1 VNLRF
6 LPDGSFDFAPETEQE
21 SLNAIELQKQL
32 ARETVHFYETRVK
45 MRGPD
50 MPTRLATGDA
60 GEIYDLMHVSHDSYK
75 EPNILNKG
83 DDAPNVSPASTAD
96 PAHEAA
102 TQTILMNL
110 QRYAEAQG
118 QGFSPDE
125 IDKTDP
131 EFQEWVTALLRRTD
145 EFPCTGAI
153 PSWASLP
160 TDPLL
165 RINKKRDAASNDIKM
180 PPPRRFKT
188 PAHRFYW
195 DF

>member
-1 VNLRF
+1 VHEQDEVCLVNLRF

-96 PAHEAA
+96 PAREAA
-102 TQTILMNL
+102 TQTTLMNL

-118 QGFSPDE
+118 HSFSPEE

-131 EFQEWVTALLRRTD
+131 EFQEWVTALLQRTN

-153 PSWASLP
+153 PSWSPLP
-160 TDPLL
+160 TDPLTKWCNWGCW
-165 RINKKRDAASNDIKM
+165 IVGIAIAT
-180 PPPRRFKT
+180 FQ
-188 PAHRFYW
+188 
-195 DF
+195 